1 MLNKIKQLLNK
12 DNVITS
18 TEKSKASYRDKT
30 LEYRKLR
37 KAGKQKTDYQIKFD
51 YYYDKILFE
60 IEHHITL
67 GYFDCFIYYCYLSH
81 LTLTYYEYNILK
93 EVMNIYK
100 EQGFEITMLSD
111 CFSIEWR

>member
-1 MLNKIKQLLNK
+1 MLNIKQFLNK

-18 TEKSKASYRDKT
+18 TEKSKASYYRDKT

-37 KAGKQKTDYQIKFD
+37 KTIKQKTDYQIKFD
-51 YYYDKILFE
+51 YFYDKILFE

-67 GYFDCFIYYCYLSH
+67 GYFDCFVYYCYLSH
-81 LTLTYYEYNILK
+81 LTLTDYENNILK
-93 EVMNIYK
+93 EVMNVYI
-100 EQGFEITMLSD
+100 EQGFKITVMSN